1 LNVYFIFFRNFTQKK
16 ISKSAEAAEQF
27 EYYETP
33 FYKPAKELKDPEDAC
48 KINTNDNKNSAPT
61 NKRPYFDLFLLL
73 VILEKYKF

>member
-1 LNVYFIFFRNFTQKK
+1 MFILSFLEILHNKK
-16 ISKSAEAAEQF
+16 ILKSAEAAEQF

-33 FYKPAKELKDPEDAC
+33 FYKPAKELKDPENAC

-73 VILEKYKF
+73 VILVKFKF